1 MSQLVERTGLFTTT
15 QLYEPSHADVLPP
28 APMLTEFAP
37 ILPEEGPITG
47 YGRSVL
53 KDHLTLERRMLA
65 LEEIT
70 DKVAAYC
77 KMLSTE
83 LPRKLKSKIAKQTQE
98 IVEQKVLRQQEEMLA
113 RITVLEQRF
122 DSVAGN
128 LEKLL
133 AHVSKSKNDSP
144 EYQSAPITDQSNAF
158 MTPRP
163 RRNNTPQS
171 HARPDN
177 TPSVNRGKREPLSTI
192 ATASR
197 SGQRCEISLAEM
209 NELHSLGNEV
219 NDIEAFT
226 STIDVD
232 KDGSSVQQRE
242 NNMNSAELM
251 PITSSLVSM
260 PPAVPPV
267 TAAAGKRPSSG
278 NRTYKAY
285 PRPSTVASY
294 GASTTLT
301 TSGLGSGTL
310 TQPYS
315 YRSRANF
322 SATSVSSTAPEQ
334 SLLMHIGN
342 QSITDKPVSSRIFPT
357 VEAARTFEMIP
368 GMSDDESSASSALVP
383 PCVSQSDDPFTYLG
397 SSLRTAYVRDTSPIL
412 TGKGT
417 RSSTQA
423 WLTSTSPTGTR
434 APSTE
439 GQRIIKSRTSSRPSE
454 LPLARQAGLPSGKI

>member
-15 QLYEPSHADVLPP
+15 QLYEPSHSDVLPP

-37 ILPEEGPITG
+37 ILPEEGPVSG
-47 YGRSVL
+47 YGKSIL

-98 IVEQKVLRQQEEMLA
+98 IIEQKVLRQQEEMLA

-122 DSVAGN
+122 DNFA
-128 LEKLL
+128 EKFNRLL
-133 AHVSKSKNDSP
+133 ARISKSRSNSP
-144 EYQSAPITDQSNAF
+144 EYQSTSTTDPAATF
-158 MTPRP
+158 VTPKS
-163 RRNNTPQS
+163 RRVNTPQS
-171 HARPDN
+171 HVRPDV
-177 TPSVNRGKREPLSTI
+177 TPSVNHSRHEAHSANSI
-192 ATASR
+192 ASR
-197 SGQRCEISLAEM
+197 SGPRGEISCAEM
-209 NELHSLGNEV
+209 HELQNLGNEV
-219 NDIEAFT
+219 KSVRSADPVTT
-226 STIDVD
+226 S
-232 KDGSSVQQRE
+232 
-242 NNMNSAELM
+242 L
-251 PITSSLVSM
+251 TSI
-260 PPAVPPV
+260 PPAAP
-267 TAAAGKRPSSG
+267 ASSKRPGSA

-285 PRPSTVASY
+285 PRPSTVTGY
-294 GASTTLT
+294 
-301 TSGLGSGTL
+301 GSGSVTTQGSL
-310 TQPYS
+310 AQPYS
-315 YRSRANF
+315 YRARASI
-322 SATSVSSTAPEQ
+322 SAVSSAAPEQ

-342 QSITDKPVSSRIFPT
+342 QSLADKPSVSRTFPT

-383 PCVSQSDDPFTYLG
+383 PCVSQSDDTFSYLG
-397 SSLRTAYVRDTSPIL
+397 SSIRTAYIRDTSPIL

-417 RSSTQA
+417 RSSTQT

-439 GQRIIKSRTSSRPSE
+439 GQRIIKGRPSTRPSE
-454 LPLARQAGLPSGKI
+454 LPLARPSGLPPGKA